1 MWIQFQAKAFSRKAH
16 LLRVYMKVPNLTN
29 SKIAAS
35 MSSCHDYESMLN
47 EVDTNVPRNFNFARD
62 VIDKHAEN
70 PELQN
75 KVAFYYVSNKEQIT
89 KWSFSKLSDETKIYA
104 DALRSLGTIRRSL
117 LILPK
122 VPEWWIL
129 NVSAIRN
136 NTTLLPVNVYAR
148 LLITILLKICQII
161 QKSKSK

>member
-1 MWIQFQAKAFSRKAH
+1 MWIQFQAKALSRKAH
-16 LLRVYMKVPNLTN
+16 LLGVYMKAANLTN
-29 SKIAAS
+29 TKIAAS

-47 EVDTNVPRNFNFARD
+47 EVDTNVPQNFNFARD

-104 DALRSLGTIRRSL
+104 DALRSLGTIKRSL

-129 NVSAIRN
+129 NISAIRN
-136 NTTLLPVNVYAR
+136 NTTLLPVNIYAI
-148 LLITILLKICQII
+148 LLITIKLYK
-161 QKSKSK
+161 KSKAK

>member
-1 MWIQFQAKAFSRKAH
+1 MVAPFSIFE
-16 LLRVYMKVPNLTN
+16 
-29 SKIAAS
+29 KIGS
-35 MSSCHDYESMLN
+35 FTYCDYQCFLQ
-47 EVDTNVPRNFNFARD
+47 NVTIPQNFNFARD

-75 KVAFYYVSNKEQIT
+75 KVAFYYVSNKEKIT

-104 DALRSLGTIRRSL
+104 DALRSLGTIKRSL

-129 NVSAIRN
+129 NISAIRN
-136 NTTLLPVNVYAR
+136 NTTLLPVNIYAI
-148 LLITILLKICQII
+148 LLITIINMLNYII
-161 QKSKSK
+161 ILDI

>member
-1 MWIQFQAKAFSRKAH
+1 MKA
-16 LLRVYMKVPNLTN
+16 PNPTN
-29 SKIAAS
+29 TKIAAS
-35 MSSCHDYESMLN
+35 MSSSHDYASMLS

-89 KWSFSKLSDETKIYA
+89 QWSFSKLSNETKIYA
-104 DALRSLGTIRRSL
+104 DALQSLGTIKRSL

-129 NVSAIRN
+129 N
-136 NTTLLPVNVYAR
+136 
-148 LLITILLKICQII
+148 
-161 QKSKSK
+161 